1 MKKAKKIVSLVLT
14 IMIVVSAIVTV
25 TSFVSTAVD
34 TEKNTVGTQSKSD
47 NFSKSFT
54 LTGNGA
60 TDMVS
65 IAKAQNNKNQ
75 NNLGYSESWC
85 ADFVSDCAKLAGQ
98 SSAVPFNGV
107 VNSLYNAVINA
118 GGTRVS
124 SAQAGDLVFFGSV
137 GSLGHVGIATS
148 ATQNIS
154 GNIFYNGASPS
165 KVCIL
170 NNSDEGYG
178 SSYFFVRPKY
188 TKIIPDPDPIPAI
201 TPKQCVSDGDYHI
214 VSALNNSYG
223 LNIAYNS
230 TAACANVQLQN
241 NMGDDNLT
249 SLVTVKHIGS
259 GYYTMTF
266 KNSGKNLDVY
276 NANKTSGT
284 NVWQYD
290 ANNNDAQKWIIAPT
304 GDGYFYIIT
313 KLNTNLYL
321 DVSGGKA
328 ASATNIQVYN
338 GNNSKAQKW
347 KFIAS
352 GKPTEST
359 AKSIKDG
366 EYTISTAL
374 SSYAGLNID
383 GGKTDNGANIH
394 LWNNMNVS
402 TNNAIVTV
410 KHLGNGLSSIVFKK
424 SNKALD
430 ADITKNTSG
439 ANVQQWSYAGN
450 RNQKWIIKS
459 AGNGYYYIISH
470 SSGLALDA
478 YDGKS
483 ANGTNV
489 NVHLWNKS
497 NAQKWKFNPVKTR
510 ITYDPNG
517 GKLYDDTIS
526 STKFSAS
533 NSAREAGKIIIY
545 TSNFVAK
552 TTTNQYGDEFSFD
565 KDGKKV
571 GSRLYGTTT
580 GLDIPSGGFVVSKH
594 AESKF
599 DLYNVA
605 RKAQYAFCD
614 FNAYTAYFFNNEH
627 DYRIATKLLAN
638 GSTYGTLPTPTKEGY
653 TFDGWFTSANG
664 GEIITSTSVF
674 NGTSKL
680 YAHWT
685 KEIPAVSEETTNPNS
700 SVPATE
706 PVTDEP
712 SETTNILDPTDPTS
726 EPSETIPQTPETT
739 ATEPGE
745 TQNVTDNPTEV
756 SKTLE
761 TAPDG
766 YKRYFYLP
774 SEDDENSGYEYM
786 MLVHEKSGV
795 MSLWNLEATDIK
807 IDGVK
812 IYFADIPEDKIPTII
827 QYQVY
832 SDGYFVSNVTVDA
845 SDANGLDGKII
856 KYDGLVFGEDAPE
869 ETEPYEPEYSYY
881 EEITTKTTNSI
892 KATAKTKTVKA
903 KKLKSKKQT
912 VKPIAIK
919 NAKGTVKVTKVKSGT
934 TAKIYKKIKV
944 NSKTGAITFKKGKYA
959 KKTYKI
965 KLKIT
970 VSGNST
976 YKSKTLYKT
985 VKVKVK

>member
-1 MKKAKKIVSLVLT
+1 MKKQSTAIVLTLVMLLGFVVCESSIVSATASHTQAEAVAWAESQVGKSLDYDGEYGAQCVDLIAYYYQYLGT
-14 IMIVVSAIVTV
+14 TTPGGNAYQYCTNSLPTGWKRITNYNGYTPNPGDICVWGSNAGGNGKNGHVAIVVSGNSSSIKTVDQNYLENRKTDYHSWTTSQVTC
-25 TSFVSTAVD
+25 F
-34 TEKNTVGTQSKSD
+34 
-47 NFSKSFT
+47 
-54 LTGNGA
+54 
-60 TDMVS
+60 
-65 IAKAQNNKNQ
+65 IRP
-75 NNLGYSESWC
+75 
-85 ADFVSDCAKLAGQ
+85 DFKTP
-98 SSAVPFNGV
+98 VP
-107 VNSLYNAVINA
+107 I
-118 GGTRVS
+118 
-124 SAQAGDLVFFGSV
+124 
-137 GSLGHVGIATS
+137 
-148 ATQNIS
+148 
-154 GNIFYNGASPS
+154 
-165 KVCIL
+165 
-170 NNSDEGYG
+170 
-178 SSYFFVRPKY
+178 
-188 TKIIPDPDPIPAI
+188 I

-338 GNNSKAQKW
+338 GNNSNAQKW

-430 ADITKNTSG
+430 ADSTKNTSG

-478 YDGKS
+478 NNAKS
-483 ANGTNV
+483 SNGTNV
-489 NVHLWNKS
+489 AVHLWNKS

-545 TSNFVAK
+545 TSNFVSK

-571 GSRLYGTTT
+571 GFRAYGSTT

-599 DLYNVA
+599 DLYNVG
-605 RKAQYAFCD
+605 RKAQYALCD
-614 FNAYTAYFFNNEH
+614 FNAYTIYFFNNEH
-627 DYRIATKLLAN
+627 DYKIASKLLIN
-638 GSTYGTLPTPTKEGY
+638 GSAYGILPTPIKDGY
-653 TFDGWFTSANG
+653 TFDGWFTAVDG
-664 GEIITSTSVF
+664 GTKITSTSIF
-674 NGTSKL
+674 SGTSKL
-680 YAHWT
+680 YAHW
-685 KEIPAVSEETTNPNS
+685 KEVPAVSEETTIPNS

-712 SETTNILDPTDPTS
+712 SETTNIQDLTDPTS

-761 TAPDG
+761 TAPAG

-786 MLVHEKSGV
+786 MLVHEESGV
-795 MSLWNLEATDIK
+795 MSIWNLEATDIK

-832 SDGYFVSNVTVDA
+832 SDGCFVSNVTVDA

-881 EEITTKTTNSI
+881 EEITTKITNSI
-892 KATAKTKTVKA
+892 KATTKTKTIKA

-919 NAKGTVKVTKVKSGT
+919 NAQGTIKVTKVKSGT

-944 NSKTGAITFKKGKYA
+944 NSRTGAITFKKGKYA

-965 KLKIT
+965 NLKIT

-985 VKVKVK
+985 VKVRIK

>member
-1 MKKAKKIVSLVLT
+1 MKKIVSILLS
-14 IMIVVSAIVTV
+14 VSMLLSLAIGFE
-25 TSFVSTAVD
+25 TSFQATYGLPNSVFVQQQVSGEYGTCTLASTAMMMRARAYLSGNKEWSSITESSIKSKAWSSGGLKWSFTYALTGISISISHTSTNGITIATLKSLINAHPEGIVMYSTKSGGMYHAVLITDYEGD
-34 TEKNTVGTQSKSD
+34 TFYCADPAPGYSGKRIALKDSQLGKHYNGQSGVLSTTTAYWYVSSYSIEKNTTIDSVPTVK
-47 NFSKSFT
+47 
-54 LTGNGA
+54 A
-60 TDMVS
+60 T
-65 IAKAQNNKNQ
+65 
-75 NNLGYSESWC
+75 
-85 ADFVSDCAKLAGQ
+85 
-98 SSAVPFNGV
+98 
-107 VNSLYNAVINA
+107 
-118 GGTRVS
+118 
-124 SAQAGDLVFFGSV
+124 
-137 GSLGHVGIATS
+137 
-148 ATQNIS
+148 
-154 GNIFYNGASPS
+154 
-165 KVCIL
+165 
-170 NNSDEGYG
+170 
-178 SSYFFVRPKY
+178 
-188 TKIIPDPDPIPAI
+188 
-201 TPKQCVSDGDYHI
+201 QCVSDGDYHI
-214 VSALNNSYG
+214 VTALNNSYG

-338 GNNSKAQKW
+338 GNNSNAQKW

-430 ADITKNTSG
+430 ADSTKNTSG

-478 YDGKS
+478 YNAKS
-483 ANGTNV
+483 SNGTNV
-489 NVHLWNKS
+489 AVHLWNKS

-545 TSNFVAK
+545 TSNFASK

-571 GSRLYGTTT
+571 GFRAYGSTT

-599 DLYNVA
+599 DLYNVG
-605 RKAQYAFCD
+605 RKAQYALCD
-614 FNAYTAYFFNNEH
+614 FNAYTIYFFNNEH
-627 DYRIATKLLAN
+627 DYKIASKLLIN
-638 GSTYGTLPTPTKEGY
+638 GSAYGILPTPIKDGY

-685 KEIPAVSEETTNPNS
+685 KVDEEPSTTEEATIPITTVP
-700 SVPATE
+700 VTEPATDKPAE
-706 PVTDEP
+706 P
-712 SETTNILDPTDPTS
+712 
-726 EPSETIPQTPETT
+726 
-739 ATEPGE
+739 
-745 TQNVTDNPTEV
+745 
-756 SKTLE
+756 
-761 TAPDG
+761 
-766 YKRYFYLP
+766 
-774 SEDDENSGYEYM
+774 
-786 MLVHEKSGV
+786 
-795 MSLWNLEATDIK
+795 
-807 IDGVK
+807 
-812 IYFADIPEDKIPTII
+812 
-827 QYQVY
+827 
-832 SDGYFVSNVTVDA
+832 
-845 SDANGLDGKII
+845 
-856 KYDGLVFGEDAPE
+856 
-869 ETEPYEPEYSYY
+869 
-881 EEITTKTTNSI
+881 
-892 KATAKTKTVKA
+892 
-903 KKLKSKKQT
+903 T
-912 VKPIAIK
+912 VKPTEPAEITDSVEPTTTQETPVESQPVQTDPVEFEEPKTEPIDPVEFEGDFTY
-919 NAKGTVKVTKVKSGT
+919 NTKIINYGEITKYIGQTYQLNKDFFKSGRNSEVEIT
-934 TAKIYKKIKV
+934 NNKVLTV
-944 NSKTGAITFKKGKYA
+944 NSAGKVTFKKAGYTSLYLRYIKDGGDVNAYYDFVVKKPTLNTTKVSLKIGKSFKLRITGKVGKAVFKSNKKRIITVTKSGKIKA
-959 KKTYKI
+959 KRRGKATITIRTNGNI
-965 KLKIT
+965 KLKCK
-970 VSGNST
+970 V
-976 YKSKTLYKT
+976 T
-985 VKVKVK
+985 VK

>member
-1 MKKAKKIVSLVLT
+1 MKKAKALVSVVLSVLMFMST
-14 IMIVVSAIVTV
+14 MIVFSSITSEAAGYIKLKHNMKCSMKQGDYSKFTQPYGYNAGCCAMSYAIGLSIVTGESV
-25 TSFVSTAVD
+25 EPTQFWYNGTTNYTKGLIGDWEGFNASKIYQSLCNGKPVMAHYNVPANKNNGKESEHWVIVIGANDNSASTSSFICIDPVYG
-34 TEKNTVGTQSKSD
+34 TEKTLNNCWGMGSLNGMKI
-47 NFSKSFT
+47 FT
-54 LTGNGA
+54 KG
-60 TDMVS
+60 
-65 IAKAQNNKNQ
+65 
-75 NNLGYSESWC
+75 
-85 ADFVSDCAKLAGQ
+85 
-98 SSAVPFNGV
+98 
-107 VNSLYNAVINA
+107 
-118 GGTRVS
+118 
-124 SAQAGDLVFFGSV
+124 GSV
-137 GSLGHVGIATS
+137 LPT
-148 ATQNIS
+148 T
-154 GNIFYNGASPS
+154 
-165 KVCIL
+165 
-170 NNSDEGYG
+170 
-178 SSYFFVRPKY
+178 
-188 TKIIPDPDPIPAI
+188 PAI
-201 TPKQCVSDGDYHI
+201 PTIAPTQCVSDGDYHI
-214 VSALNNSYG
+214 VTALNNSYG
-223 LNIAYNS
+223 LNVAYNS

-249 SLVTVKHIGS
+249 SLVKVKHIGS
-259 GYYTMTF
+259 GYYTITF

-338 GNNSKAQKW
+338 GNNSNAQKW

-430 ADITKNTSG
+430 ADSTKNTSG

-478 YDGKS
+478 YNAKS
-483 ANGTNV
+483 SNGTNV
-489 NVHLWNKS
+489 AVHLWNKS

-545 TSNFVAK
+545 TSNFVSK

-571 GSRLYGTTT
+571 GFRAYGSTT

-599 DLYNVA
+599 DLYNVG
-605 RKAQYAFCD
+605 RKAQYALCD
-614 FNAYTAYFFNNEH
+614 FNAYTIYFFNNEH
-627 DYRIATKLLAN
+627 DYKIASKLLIN
-638 GSTYGTLPTPTKEGY
+638 GSAYGILPTPIKDGY
-653 TFDGWFTSANG
+653 TFDGWFTAVDG
-664 GEIITSTSVF
+664 GTKITSTSIF
-674 NGTSKL
+674 SGTSKL

-685 KEIPAVSEETTNPNS
+685 KVEEKPSATEEATIPITTVP
-700 SVPATE
+700 VTEPATDKPAE
-706 PVTDEP
+706 PTVKLTEPAEITDSVEP
-712 SETTNILDPTDPTS
+712 TTTQETPVESQPVQTDPVEFEGDFTYNTKIINYG
-726 EPSETIPQTPETT
+726 EITKYIGQTY
-739 ATEPGE
+739 
-745 TQNVTDNPTEV
+745 QLNKD
-756 SKTLE
+756 
-761 TAPDG
+761 
-766 YKRYFYLP
+766 FF
-774 SEDDENSGYEYM
+774 
-786 MLVHEKSGV
+786 KSGRNSEV
-795 MSLWNLEATDIK
+795 
-807 IDGVK
+807 
-812 IYFADIPEDKIPTII
+812 
-827 QYQVY
+827 
-832 SDGYFVSNVTVDA
+832 
-845 SDANGLDGKII
+845 
-856 KYDGLVFGEDAPE
+856 
-869 ETEPYEPEYSYY
+869 
-881 EEITTKTTNSI
+881 EITN
-892 KATAKTKTVKA
+892 
-903 KKLKSKKQT
+903 
-912 VKPIAIK
+912 
-919 NAKGTVKVTKVKSGT
+919 NKVLT
-934 TAKIYKKIKV
+934 V
-944 NSKTGAITFKKGKYA
+944 NSAGKVTFKKAGYTSLYLRYIKDGGDVNAYYDFVVKKPTLNTTKVSLKIGKSFKLRITGKVGKAVFKSNKKRIITVTKSGKIKA
-959 KKTYKI
+959 KRRGKATITIRTNGNI
-965 KLKIT
+965 KLKCK
-970 VSGNST
+970 V
-976 YKSKTLYKT
+976 T
-985 VKVKVK
+985 VK